1 MAVFVPPD
9 EFMIYETEHWRVNHR
24 CDATLPGYVMVG
36 AKDTAAGLFNLPHA
50 ALTEMGLVLGA
61 VVQALEVNF
70 QPEHIHICRF
80 GHDAGHS
87 IHFHVIPIYDWVRE
101 AYDQTNSEIQAD
113 GPSLTL
119 FVSENLT
126 KNRATVNSR
135 GVTVKEAI
143 RLLRR
148 TLQTP

>member
-9 EFMIYETEHWRVNHR
+9 EFVIYETEHWRVNHR

-36 AKDTAAGLFNLPHA
+36 AKDTASDLFNLPHA
-50 ALTEMGLVLGA
+50 ALIEMGLMLSA

-87 IHFHVIPIYDWVRE
+87 LHFHVIPIYDWVRE
-101 AYDQTNSEIQAD
+101 AYCQTNSEIQAD

-126 KNRATVNSR
+126 KNRAAVNST
-135 GVTVKEAI
+135 GITVKEAI
-143 RLLRR
+143 RVLRQ